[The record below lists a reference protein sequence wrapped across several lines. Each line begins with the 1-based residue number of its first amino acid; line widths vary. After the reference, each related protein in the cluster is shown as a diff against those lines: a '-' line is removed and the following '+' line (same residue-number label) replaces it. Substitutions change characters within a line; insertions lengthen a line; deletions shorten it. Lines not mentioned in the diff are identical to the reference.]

1 MRGSYDATLASRL
14 KNCLVTILELE
25 ELLADSRLGPALEQE
40 FSTLKV
46 VVAHLEEIRIA
57 EDDVARIERAT
68 MRFLSELQ
76 GSVQEESLA
85 RKTHE
90 RLLQ

>member
-1 MRGSYDATLASRL
+1 MRVSPEITLASRL

-25 ELLADSRLGPALEQE
+25 ELLADSHLGTVLEQE

-46 VVAHLEEIRIA
+46 VVAHLEDMRIA
-57 EDDVARIERAT
+57 EDDVSRIEHAT

-85 RKTHE
+85 RQAHE

>member
-1 MRGSYDATLASRL
+1 MRVSSDLTLASRL

-25 ELLADSRLGPALEQE
+25 GLLADSHLGTVLEEE

-46 VVAHLEEIRIA
+46 MVAQLEEMRIA
-57 EDDVARIERAT
+57 EDDVDRIERAT

-76 GSVQEESLA
+76 GTVHEESLA
-85 RKTHE
+85 AQSHE